1 MHIDKKPYISVVIPA
16 YNSAP
21 TLAHTIEACLS
32 QDYPKDKLE
41 ILVADDGSLDNT
53 REIVNNF
60 PVKYIYQKRS
70 GPASARNNGW
80 LSSSGEWVCFIDADC
95 VPHRDWVSKLTRHYG
110 AANIGAVAGSYAV
123 DGLQYLLDKFVHYEI
138 KYRHSRMSKYTSSF
152 GTYNVMVKRS
162 VLQEL
167 KGFDPVYRHAS
178 GEDSDLAYRIIKA
191 GYKIYFEK
199 EALVSHS
206 NILRFWRYLLIQFR
220 HGFWR
225 MKLYTKNSPMIIKD
239 EYAYW
244 KDYLEI
250 FLAFA
255 LIFCLL
261 LNVPNQFIISALL
274 VIALFSI
281 QVHLPLKI
289 ALEQKDIRYLI
300 FSGVAF
306 IRIFVRIAGGI
317 LGFVAFWIIRR

>member
-1 MHIDKKPYISVVIPA
+1 MSYKIV
-16 YNSAP
+16 
-21 TLAHTIEACLS
+21 
-32 QDYPKDKLE
+32 KL
-41 ILVADDGSLDNT
+41 
-53 REIVNNF
+53 
-60 PVKYIYQKRS
+60 
-70 GPASARNNGW
+70 
-80 LSSSGEWVCFIDADC
+80 
-95 VPHRDWVSKLTRHYG
+95 
-110 AANIGAVAGSYAV
+110 
-123 DGLQYLLDKFVHYEI
+123 
-138 KYRHSRMSKYTSSF
+138 
-152 GTYNVMVKRS
+152 
-162 VLQEL
+162 
-167 KGFDPVYRHAS
+167 
-178 GEDSDLAYRIIKA
+178 

-289 ALEQKDIRYLI
+289 ALEQKDMRYLI
-300 FSGVAF
+300 FSGVSF
-306 IRIFVRIAGGI
+306 MRIFVRIAGGI